1 MVLALLHFFVFYCPL
16 KNLGVADFFP
26 QTSGR
31 GTGTPSQRDQ
41 DFQKENLRLE
51 SENLELRFQL
61 EQNVKDV
68 PRLRV
73 RRAFTH
79 FGFHVFAHCRS
90 LYVYLFLPLL
100 HRIKCQT

>member
-1 MVLALLHFFVFYCPL
+1 MWKL
-16 KNLGVADFFP
+16 P

-41 DFQKENLRLE
+41 DVQKENLRLE

-73 RRAFTH
+73 RGT
-79 FGFHVFAHCRS
+79 FARFDFQRVTQC
-90 LYVYLFLPLL
+90 L
-100 HRIKCQT
+100 